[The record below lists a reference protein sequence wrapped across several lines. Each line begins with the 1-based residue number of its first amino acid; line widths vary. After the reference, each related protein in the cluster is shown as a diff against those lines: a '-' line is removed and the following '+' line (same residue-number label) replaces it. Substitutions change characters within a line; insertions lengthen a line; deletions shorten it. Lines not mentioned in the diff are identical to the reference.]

1 MAKNE
6 LRIISGKWGG
16 RKLRFTDRPQLRP
29 TLGRARETL
38 FNWLGTDLSG
48 RRCLDL
54 FAGSGALGFEAASR
68 SADFVQFVEKDR
80 LACSALRANA
90 ETLGASNTQVACMEA
105 GRFLRSEH
113 SLWDLVFLDPPFRSP
128 LLGDTLSMLVPHLAA
143 NAIVYWE
150 ANEPPAL
157 PAGLVARKQQRAGDS
172 WYGLADLESG

>member
-6 LRIISGKWGG
+6 LRIISGKWRG

-38 FNWLGTDLSG
+38 FNWLGSDLG
-48 RRCLDL
+48 GQRCLDL

-68 SADFVQFVEKDR
+68 GADFVQFVEKDR
-80 LACSALRANA
+80 LACNALRANA
-90 ETLGASNTQVACMEA
+90 LELGASNTRVACTEA

-128 LLGDTLSMLVPHLAA
+128 LLDKTLTALLPHLAPEA
-143 NAIVYWE
+143 TVYWE
-150 ANEPPAL
+150 AHEPPML
-157 PAGLVARKQQRAGDS
+157 PTGLVAHKQQRAGDA
-172 WYGLADLESG
+172 WYGLANLESG